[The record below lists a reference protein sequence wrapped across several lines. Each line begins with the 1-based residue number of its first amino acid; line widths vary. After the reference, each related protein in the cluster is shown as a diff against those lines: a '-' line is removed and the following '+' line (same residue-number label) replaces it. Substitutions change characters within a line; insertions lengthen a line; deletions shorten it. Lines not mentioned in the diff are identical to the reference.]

1 MKINISKMSKAIVLT
16 LLYNESKMQGNSFLG
31 GNGTPMTVE
40 EANKHLETNQDFD
53 YLNGKVMKISLK
65 GDLLE
70 TWLYDRDNGEGAAL
84 KAIQK
89 HYHDATEMSEDE
101 AKKEL
106 FKIQA
111 EGRVNR
117 TGQKTA
123 TVVDI
128 SEHLKGSATDTL
140 PIKKFKS
147 KIKKKQPVKPQAK
160 IEYKK
165 GFFTVNGQV
174 RKETKL
180 QYTNRVVNT
189 VGKLEDVGFKVKIS
203 KPKKK

>member
-1 MKINISKMSKAIVLT
+1 MKINISKMNKAIVLT

-31 GNGTPMTVE
+31 GNGTPMTVD

-89 HYHDATEMSEDE
+89 HYADATEMTQSD
-101 AKKEL
+101 
-106 FKIQA
+106 IDQVQA
-111 EGRVNR
+111 DGRMNR
-117 TGQKTA
+117 TGQT
-123 TVVDI
+123 TPV
-128 SEHLKGSATDTL
+128 SEHMKGSATDTL
-140 PIKKFKS
+140 PLKKFKS

-180 QYTNRVVNT
+180 QYANRVVNT

-203 KPKKK
+203 KTKKK